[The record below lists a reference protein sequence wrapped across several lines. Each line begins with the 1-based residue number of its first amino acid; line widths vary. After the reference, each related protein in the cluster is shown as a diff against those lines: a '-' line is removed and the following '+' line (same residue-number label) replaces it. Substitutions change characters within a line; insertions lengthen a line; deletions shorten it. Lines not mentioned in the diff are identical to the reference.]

1 MTEPAA
7 GAQYGVSAQTANAST
22 QPEDPGRWSPAE
34 QPDWLMV
41 YFMRRRDV
49 LIAELREID
58 RLLGR
63 PQTIPQR
70 KP

>member
-1 MTEPAA
+1 MTEERASVADDEPPPPVVKRVTPTE
-7 GAQYGVSAQTANAST
+7 GA
-22 QPEDPGRWSPAE
+22 DM
-34 QPDWLMV
+34 LMV

-63 PQTIPQR
+63 AQTIPER
-70 KP
+70 TR

>member
-1 MTEPAA
+1 MTEPIEDEEERRPAVEEPPQPA
-7 GAQYGVSAQTANAST
+7 RRFTPTEGADMLA
-22 QPEDPGRWSPAE
+22 
-34 QPDWLMV
+34 V

-63 PQTIPQR
+63 PQTVPPAR
-70 KP
+70 ER